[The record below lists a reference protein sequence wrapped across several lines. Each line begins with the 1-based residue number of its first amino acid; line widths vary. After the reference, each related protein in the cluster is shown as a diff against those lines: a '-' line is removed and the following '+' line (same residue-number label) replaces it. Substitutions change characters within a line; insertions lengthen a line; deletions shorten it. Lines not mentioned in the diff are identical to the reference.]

1 MKRFGLVLVAA
12 AVMAGPIDLSAFQLG
27 PEIVKQKSKWEAIL
41 KNGEIIR
48 HEDIGEGITKPKR
61 MYLQMGDIEV
71 SGCWKNP
78 EGIQKGFKEDWE
90 YEIAAYKLDKYFG
103 MGMVPPTVERS
114 FRGRRGSFQLW
125 VDLEHSELERI
136 KEDIAIPEERQGHCD
151 NMIYLA
157 RAFDSLIGN
166 IDRTQQNIRWTK
178 DWCLILIDHS
188 RAFRTK
194 RIYTDQLIYGR
205 NGLRKTMGFDKLP
218 RDFVQKVRVLT
229 KDKIRS
235 IVGEYLSYYE
245 IEAVMLRKKLLI
257 KDIEELIEERG
268 ETEVLY

>member
-1 MKRFGLVLVAA
+1 MKRLCLILVVA
-12 AVMAGPIDLSAFQLG
+12 AVMAGPSVLSAFQLES
-27 PEIVKQKSKWEAIL
+27 EIVEQRSKWEAIL
-41 KNGEIIR
+41 KRGEIIK

-61 MYLQMGDIEV
+61 MYLQLGDIEARGV
-71 SGCWKNP
+71 WKNP
-78 EGIQKGFKEDWE
+78 EGIQKGYKEDWE
-90 YEIAAYKLDKYFG
+90 YEIAAYKLDQYFG
-103 MGMVPPTVERS
+103 MGMVPPTVERR
-114 FRGRRGSFQLW
+114 FRGYRGSLQLW
-125 VDLEHSELERI
+125 VDLERSELDRI
-136 KEDIAIPEERQGHCD
+136 KENIAIPEESQEHCD
-151 NMIYLA
+151 TMLFLA

-178 DWCLILIDHS
+178 DWRLILIDHS
-188 RAFRTK
+188 RAFQIK

-205 NGLRKTMGFDKLP
+205 NGLRKTMGFDRLP
-218 RDFVQKVRVLT
+218 RDFVQKVRALT